1 MVEERVKNYYK
12 QNIGT
17 ILTMMAVREG
27 MREQNMHF

>member
-17 ILTMMAVREG
+17 ILTMTVVREG
-27 MREQNMHF
+27 MREQNTYF